1 MPCSRARARE
11 LLSKGMA
18 AVYRLH
24 PFTIILKEREEGE
37 SQHVE
42 LKMDPGSKQTG
53 VALVGH
59 FKRGNVVIWASNIS
73 HRGALIK
80 KELETRRALRSGRR
94 HRKTRYR
101 KPRFNNRT
109 RAKGWLP
116 PSLLSRVDNV
126 YYLAKKL
133 QQFVPISSIAVE
145 TVRFDTHKLET
156 PEVSGC
162 EYQKGTLFGYEIR
175 EYLLEKWGRLCAYCD
190 ASQVRLEIDHIV
202 PKSRGGSDRVSNL
215 TISCRSCNEKK
226 GAQFIDKFLTNK
238 PKRLS
243 KILKQ
248 CKAPLKDAAAVNA
261 ARYAIGNALKSLG
274 LPVTFWSGGRT
285 KFNRTSQGYL
295 KDHWIDAACVGESGI
310 SMQISKS
317 LTPLVITAMG
327 RGSRQQCLMDRF
339 GFPRTKPKSNKRI
352 MGFQTGDLVTAT
364 VTKGKKEGTYS
375 GRIAVR
381 SSGNFS
387 LKTKERIVDGIHSR
401 YCRLMQQCDGYMYHN
416 LKQEAAFPP
425 GPKDPGFHADI

>member
-11 LLSKGMA
+11 LLNTGKG

-24 PFTIILKEREEGE
+24 PFTIILKERTGGE
-37 SQHVE
+37 SQDVE
-42 LKMDPGSKQTG
+42 LKIDPGSKETG

-59 FKRGNVVIWASNIS
+59 FKRGSVVIWAATLS
-73 HRGALIK
+73 HRGTLIK
-80 KELETRRALRSGRR
+80 KELDARRALRRSRR
-94 HRKTRYR
+94 NRKTRYR

-109 RAKGWLP
+109 RAAGWLP
-116 PSLLSRVDNV
+116 PSLQSRVDNV
-126 YYLAKKL
+126 YFLVKKC
-133 QQFVPISSIAVE
+133 QRSVPISSIAVE
-145 TVRFDTHKLET
+145 TVRFDTQKLEN

-190 ASQVRLEIDHIV
+190 AKQVRLEIDHIV

-215 TISCRSCNEKK
+215 IISCRSCNEKK
-226 GAQFIDKFLTNK
+226 GNQYIEKFLVSK
-238 PKRLS
+238 PKRLA

-248 CKAPLKDAAAVNA
+248 CKISFKDAAAVNA

-285 KFNRTSQGYL
+285 KFNRTSQGYS
-295 KDHWIDAACVGESGI
+295 KDHWIDAACVGESGF
-310 SMQISKS
+310 
-317 LTPLVITAMG
+317 LVRIPRTLITLAVIATG

-339 GFPRTKPKSNKRI
+339 GFPRTKPKSNKRV
-352 MGFQTGDLVTAT
+352 MGFQTGDLVAAT
-364 VTKGKKEGTYS
+364 VTKGKKAGNYS

-387 LKTKERIVDGIHSR
+387 LKTKDRTVDGIHSR
-401 YCRLMQQCDGYMYHN
+401 YCRLLQQCDGYMYNN
-416 LKQEAAFPP
+416 LQTGGGVSSRA
-425 GPKDPGFHADI
+425 